1 MMTEE
6 QSALVLTWVATALV
20 GMIVGWVAAVRA
32 PAGLRP
38 FILYIPVGA
47 IGAVLG
53 VWLLGIAGVATTGP
67 GGLLLRAVV
76 GAIVPILIVRWVE
89 KRRT

>member
-1 MMTEE
+1 L
-6 QSALVLTWVATALV
+6 AGIVILTWFATALV

-32 PAGLRP
+32 PPGLRP

-47 IGAVLG
+47 IGAIVG
-53 VWLLGIAGVATTGP
+53 VWLLGLAGVATTGP

-89 KRRT
+89 KRRS